1 MTLGPLDLSILIVYL
16 AGTVA
21 LGIYVGR
28 RQTTLADYALG
39 GRNLPV
45 WALMI
50 SIVATETSIVTFLL
64 IPALSFA
71 EGGNFAF
78 AQLCLGYIVGRYA
91 IVFLLLPMFFKGKI
105 LTSYQVL
112 HERFGGRTRQVACL
126 LFLVTRTLA
135 DGLRLFTTALV
146 VKATFGLS
154 MEVSIVVMGATT
166 IVYTFMGGMKAVI
179 WTDCLQFIIYILGA
193 LLAGWMILR
202 ALPGGWGELVEF
214 GGATGRFDFFNF
226 SFDPTLKYTFWAGLF
241 GGFFV
246 TLASHGTDQL
256 MVQRYL
262 CAPNLK
268 AAGRALGLT
277 GWVVAAQFGL
287 FLLLGV
293 GLAAYYKLNPP
304 IKPFA
309 RAEDVFPVFI
319 NQVMPIGIKGVV
331 LAALFSAA
339 MSTLSSSLAS
349 SATAAVSD
357 LYLPLARGEVSE
369 SRSVNLSRGL
379 IVIFG
384 LLQMCVAWGG
394 SLMAQSIID
403 SVMAIASFTTGVI
416 LGLFLLALF
425 VRRSSQRAALLA
437 LLLGL
442 GGMSWIAL
450 GTKLAWPWYA
460 VVGSL
465 GTLTIGAVATQ
476 FWPRTPVEIR
486 S

>member
-1 MTLGPLDLSILIVYL
+1 MTLGPVDLSILIFYL

-21 LGIYVGR
+21 LGIFVGR

-50 SIVATETSIVTFLL
+50 SIVATETSTVTFLA
-64 IPALSFA
+64 IPALTFND
-71 EGGNFAF
+71 GGNFAF
-78 AQLCLGYIVGRYA
+78 AQLCLGYIIGRYA
-91 IVFLLLPMFFKGKI
+91 IVMLLLPMFFKGKI

-135 DGLRLFTTALV
+135 DGLRLFLTAIVLH
-146 VKATFGLS
+146 KTFNLS
-154 MEVSIVVMGATT
+154 LEAAIVVMGATT
-166 IVYTFMGGMKAVI
+166 IFYTYMGGMKAVI

-193 LLAGWMILR
+193 LLAGWIILR

-214 GGATGRFDFFNF
+214 GRDTGRFGFFDFTL
-226 SFDPTLKYTFWAGLF
+226 DYTLKYTFWAGLF

-277 GWVVAAQFGL
+277 GWVVGAQFGL

-304 IKPFA
+304 MTPFA

-331 LAALFSAA
+331 LAAIFSAA

-369 SRSVNLSRGL
+369 SRSVNISRAL
-379 IVIFG
+379 ILVFG
-384 LLQMCVAWGG
+384 LLQMCVAWAG

-416 LGLFLLALF
+416 LGLFLLALL
-425 VRRSSQRAALLA
+425 VPRASQRAALLA
-437 LLLGL
+437 MLMGL
-442 GGMSWIAL
+442 GGMTWIAL

-465 GTLTIGAVATQ
+465 GTLAIGAIATQ
-476 FWPRTPVEIR
+476 FRPRINMESR